1 MRSKE
6 VTSVDSLNQYIS
18 RGWVLVK
25 GYENNGVV
33 KYLIMKDDTKEK
45 SNDKERKKYSGV

>member
-6 VTSVDSLNQYIS
+6 VTSVEPLNQHIIL
-18 RGWVLVK
+18 GWVLVK

-45 SNDKERKKYSGV
+45 SNDKECKKHSRV